1 MKPRLSK
8 QRNRAL
14 TLTEVLVIIAVAM
27 TLVVLAGLPLA
38 KEKVKMINCFSNLK
52 AGECAFWLWAGDN
65 NNQYPMEMS
74 TNFGGAKEWVHDGK
88 VFEVFRV
95 MTNEFSTPKILMC
108 PADNRVWV
116 TNWSQFDNQHLS
128 YFVGVS
134 APCLFNTNV
143 PKAWMSL
150 FLYGDR
156 NLTNDTLPE
165 YGILQLTANQNARW
179 TAELHK
185 YKGNI
190 CLANGVVLKL
200 NDASLREAVQANGHA
215 TNRLAIP

>member
-1 MKPRLSK
+1 MKPRLSN

-14 TLTEVLVIIAVAM
+14 TLVEVLVVIAVAF
-27 TLVVLAGLPLA
+27 TLLIIAFLPLA
-38 KEKVKMINCFSNLK
+38 KEKAKMINCFSNLK

-65 NNQYPMEMS
+65 NQHYPMEVS
-74 TNFGGAKEWVHDGK
+74 TNNGGAQEWVREGK
-88 VFEVFRV
+88 IFEVFRV
-95 MTNEFSTPKILMC
+95 MSNELSTPKILFC
-108 PADNRVWV
+108 PADSRVCA
-116 TNWSQFDNQHLS
+116 TNWSQFDNRHLS
-128 YFVGVS
+128 YFLGVD
-134 APCLFNTNV
+134 APCRFNTNV
-143 PKAWMSL
+143 PEVKMSL

-165 YGILQLTANQNARW
+165 NGILQLTANQNARW

-200 NDASLREAVQANGHA
+200 NNVSLREAVQATDHA